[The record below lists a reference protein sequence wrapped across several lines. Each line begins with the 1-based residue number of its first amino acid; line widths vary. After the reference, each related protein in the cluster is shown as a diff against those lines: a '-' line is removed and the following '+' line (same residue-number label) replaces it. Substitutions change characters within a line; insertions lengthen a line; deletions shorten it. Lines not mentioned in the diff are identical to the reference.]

1 MISGKT
7 IISVIHYEPC
17 LSKPFAEIFTCF
29 NFVFDDQYF
38 HLAPRLA
45 AKVILLRPRSL
56 STDYSK
62 NDNIVIILSP
72 DKQSAFCKV
81 TLVIL
86 WTSFEPFTRSA
97 WTRSVMFKLKLLS
110 ISTIFILAG
119 CVSLAPEYQRPA
131 APVPQQFSLSRNSL
145 TPAVNG
151 YQDTGWRNFFVD
163 PQVTRLITEALNNNR
178 DLRMAALKVEEAR
191 AQFNV
196 TDADRYPQLN
206 ASSGITYSGGLKG
219 DKPTTQKYDAG
230 LKLSYELDFFGKLK
244 NMSDADRQNYFA
256 SEEARRA
263 VHILLV
269 SSVSQSYFSQQ
280 LAYEQ
285 LRIAQETLK
294 NYQQSYAFVE
304 QQLVTGSTNVLA
316 LEQARGQIESTR
328 AEIAKREGDLAKA
341 NNALQL
347 VLGTYRALPSEK
359 GMKGGEIAPVKLP
372 PNMSSQIL
380 LQRPDI
386 MEAEY
391 QLKAADANI
400 GAARAAFFPSITL
413 TSGLS
418 ASSTELSSLFTS
430 GSGMWNFIP
439 KIEIPIFNAGRN
451 KANLKLAEI
460 RQQQSVVNYEQKIQ
474 SAFKD
479 VSDTLALRD
488 SLSQQLESQ
497 QRYLDSLQI
506 TLQRARGLYASG
518 AVSYIEVL
526 DAERSLFATQQ
537 TILDLTYSRQV
548 NEINLFTALG
558 GGWVE

>member
-1 MISGKT
+1 
-7 IISVIHYEPC
+7 
-17 LSKPFAEIFTCF
+17 
-29 NFVFDDQYF
+29 
-38 HLAPRLA
+38 
-45 AKVILLRPRSL
+45 
-56 STDYSK
+56 
-62 NDNIVIILSP
+62 
-72 DKQSAFCKV
+72 
-81 TLVIL
+81 
-86 WTSFEPFTRSA
+86 
-97 WTRSVMFKLKLLS
+97 
-110 ISTIFILAG
+110 
-119 CVSLAPEYQRPA
+119 
-131 APVPQQFSLSRNSL
+131 
-145 TPAVNG
+145 
-151 YQDTGWRNFFVD
+151 
-163 PQVTRLITEALNNNR
+163 
-178 DLRMAALKVEEAR
+178 
-191 AQFNV
+191 
-196 TDADRYPQLN
+196 
-206 ASSGITYSGGLKG
+206 
-219 DKPTTQKYDAG
+219 
-230 LKLSYELDFFGKLK
+230 
-244 NMSDADRQNYFA
+244 
-256 SEEARRA
+256 
-263 VHILLV
+263 
-269 SSVSQSYFSQQ
+269 
-280 LAYEQ
+280 
-285 LRIAQETLK
+285 
-294 NYQQSYAFVE
+294 
-304 QQLVTGSTNVLA
+304 
-316 LEQARGQIESTR
+316 
-328 AEIAKREGDLAKA
+328 
-341 NNALQL
+341 
-347 VLGTYRALPSEK
+347 LPSEK

-372 PNMSSQIL
+372 PNLSSQIL

>member
-1 MISGKT
+1 M
-7 IISVIHYEPC
+7 
-17 LSKPFAEIFTCF
+17 FT
-29 NFVFDDQYF
+29 
-38 HLAPRLA
+38 
-45 AKVILLRPRSL
+45 
-56 STDYSK
+56 
-62 NDNIVIILSP
+62 
-72 DKQSAFCKV
+72 
-81 TLVIL
+81 
-86 WTSFEPFTRSA
+86 
-97 WTRSVMFKLKLLS
+97 LKRLS
-110 ISTIFILAG
+110 ISTIFLLAG

-131 APVPQQFSLSRNSL
+131 APVPQQFSLSRNGL
-145 TPAVNG
+145 MPAAQN
-151 YQDTGWRNFFVD
+151 YQDSGWRNFFAD
-163 PQVTRLITEALNNNR
+163 PQVTRLIAEALSNNR

-206 ASSGITYSGGLKG
+206 ASSGITYSGGLKS
-219 DKPTTQKYDAG
+219 DKPTSQEYDAG
-230 LKLSYELDFFGKLK
+230 LELSYELDFFGKLR
-244 NMSDADRQNYFA
+244 NMSEADRQNFFA

-280 LAYEQ
+280 LAYKQ
-285 LRIAQETLK
+285 LRIARETLK

-328 AEIAKREGDLAKA
+328 AEIAKREGELAQA

-347 VLGTYRALPSEK
+347 VLGTYRALPAENGASDS
-359 GMKGGEIAPVKLP
+359 ALTPVKLP
-372 PNMSSQIL
+372 PNLSSDIL

-400 GAARAAFFPSITL
+400 GAARAAFFPSISL

-418 ASSTELSSLFTS
+418 TSSTALSSLFTPA
-430 GSGMWNFIP
+430 SGMWNFIP
-439 KIEIPIFNAGRN
+439 KIDIPIFNAGRN
-451 KANLKLAEI
+451 NANLKLAEI

-474 SAFKD
+474 AAFKD
-479 VSDTLALRD
+479 VADSLALRD
-488 SLSQQLESQ
+488 SISKQIDAQ

-537 TILDLTYSRQV
+537 TLLDLTNSRQV
-548 NEINLFTALG
+548 NEINLYTALG

>member
-1 MISGKT
+1 M
-7 IISVIHYEPC
+7 
-17 LSKPFAEIFTCF
+17 FT
-29 NFVFDDQYF
+29 
-38 HLAPRLA
+38 
-45 AKVILLRPRSL
+45 
-56 STDYSK
+56 
-62 NDNIVIILSP
+62 
-72 DKQSAFCKV
+72 
-81 TLVIL
+81 
-86 WTSFEPFTRSA
+86 
-97 WTRSVMFKLKLLS
+97 LKRLS
-110 ISTIFILAG
+110 ISTIFLLAG

-131 APVPQQFSLSRNSL
+131 APVPQQFSLSRNGL
-145 TPAVNG
+145 MPAAQN
-151 YQDTGWRNFFVD
+151 YQDRGWRNFFAD
-163 PQVTRLITEALNNNR
+163 SQVTRLIAEALSNNR
-178 DLRMAALKVEEAR
+178 DLRKAALKVEEAR

-206 ASSGITYSGGLKG
+206 ASSGITYSGGLKS
-219 DKPTTQKYDAG
+219 DKPTSQEYDAG
-230 LKLSYELDFFGKLK
+230 LELSYELDFFGKLR
-244 NMSDADRQNYFA
+244 NMSEADRQNFFA

-280 LAYEQ
+280 LAYKQ
-285 LRIAQETLK
+285 LRIARETLK

-328 AEIAKREGDLAKA
+328 AEIAKREGELAQA

-347 VLGTYRALPSEK
+347 VLGTYRALPSEN
-359 GMKGGEIAPVKLP
+359 GASDSALTPVKLP
-372 PNMSSQIL
+372 PNLSSDIL

-400 GAARAAFFPSITL
+400 GAARAAFFPSISL

-418 ASSTELSSLFTS
+418 TSSTALSSLFTPA
-430 GSGMWNFIP
+430 SGMWNFIP
-439 KIEIPIFNAGRN
+439 KIDIPIFNAGRN
-451 KANLKLAEI
+451 NANLKLAEI

-474 SAFKD
+474 AAFKD
-479 VSDTLALRD
+479 VADALALRD
-488 SLSQQLESQ
+488 SINNQIDAQ

-526 DAERSLFATQQ
+526 DAERSLFTTQQ
-537 TILDLTYSRQV
+537 TLLDLTNSRQV
-548 NEINLFTALG
+548 NEINLYTALG

>member
-1 MISGKT
+1 
-7 IISVIHYEPC
+7 
-17 LSKPFAEIFTCF
+17 
-29 NFVFDDQYF
+29 
-38 HLAPRLA
+38 
-45 AKVILLRPRSL
+45 
-56 STDYSK
+56 
-62 NDNIVIILSP
+62 
-72 DKQSAFCKV
+72 
-81 TLVIL
+81 
-86 WTSFEPFTRSA
+86 
-97 WTRSVMFKLKLLS
+97 
-110 ISTIFILAG
+110 
-119 CVSLAPEYQRPA
+119 
-131 APVPQQFSLSRNSL
+131 
-145 TPAVNG
+145 
-151 YQDTGWRNFFVD
+151 
-163 PQVTRLITEALNNNR
+163 
-178 DLRMAALKVEEAR
+178 
-191 AQFNV
+191 
-196 TDADRYPQLN
+196 
-206 ASSGITYSGGLKG
+206 
-219 DKPTTQKYDAG
+219 
-230 LKLSYELDFFGKLK
+230 
-244 NMSDADRQNYFA
+244 
-256 SEEARRA
+256 
-263 VHILLV
+263 
-269 SSVSQSYFSQQ
+269 
-280 LAYEQ
+280 
-285 LRIAQETLK
+285 
-294 NYQQSYAFVE
+294 
-304 QQLVTGSTNVLA
+304 
-316 LEQARGQIESTR
+316 
-328 AEIAKREGDLAKA
+328 
-341 NNALQL
+341 
-347 VLGTYRALPSEK
+347 GTYRAVPSEK
-359 GMKGGEIAPVKLP
+359 GIKGGEIAPVKLP
-372 PNMSSQIL
+372 PNLSSQIL

-418 ASSTELSSLFTS
+418 SSSTELSSLFTS

>member
-1 MISGKT
+1 
-7 IISVIHYEPC
+7 
-17 LSKPFAEIFTCF
+17 
-29 NFVFDDQYF
+29 
-38 HLAPRLA
+38 
-45 AKVILLRPRSL
+45 
-56 STDYSK
+56 
-62 NDNIVIILSP
+62 
-72 DKQSAFCKV
+72 
-81 TLVIL
+81 
-86 WTSFEPFTRSA
+86 
-97 WTRSVMFKLKLLS
+97 
-110 ISTIFILAG
+110 
-119 CVSLAPEYQRPA
+119 
-131 APVPQQFSLSRNSL
+131 
-145 TPAVNG
+145 
-151 YQDTGWRNFFVD
+151 
-163 PQVTRLITEALNNNR
+163 
-178 DLRMAALKVEEAR
+178 
-191 AQFNV
+191 
-196 TDADRYPQLN
+196 
-206 ASSGITYSGGLKG
+206 
-219 DKPTTQKYDAG
+219 
-230 LKLSYELDFFGKLK
+230 
-244 NMSDADRQNYFA
+244 
-256 SEEARRA
+256 
-263 VHILLV
+263 
-269 SSVSQSYFSQQ
+269 
-280 LAYEQ
+280 
-285 LRIAQETLK
+285 
-294 NYQQSYAFVE
+294 
-304 QQLVTGSTNVLA
+304 
-316 LEQARGQIESTR
+316 
-328 AEIAKREGDLAKA
+328 
-341 NNALQL
+341 
-347 VLGTYRALPSEK
+347 GTYRALPSEK

-372 PNMSSQIL
+372 PNLSSQIL

-439 KIEIPIFNAGRN
+439 KIEIPVFNAGRN

>member
-1 MISGKT
+1 M
-7 IISVIHYEPC
+7 
-17 LSKPFAEIFTCF
+17 FT
-29 NFVFDDQYF
+29 
-38 HLAPRLA
+38 
-45 AKVILLRPRSL
+45 
-56 STDYSK
+56 
-62 NDNIVIILSP
+62 
-72 DKQSAFCKV
+72 
-81 TLVIL
+81 
-86 WTSFEPFTRSA
+86 
-97 WTRSVMFKLKLLS
+97 LKRLS
-110 ISTIFILAG
+110 ISTIFLLAG

-131 APVPQQFSLSRNSL
+131 APVPQQFSLSRNGL
-145 TPAVNG
+145 MPAAQN
-151 YQDTGWRNFFVD
+151 YQDSGWRNFFAD
-163 PQVTRLITEALNNNR
+163 PQVTRLIAEALSNNR

-206 ASSGITYSGGLKG
+206 ASSGITYSGGLKS
-219 DKPTTQKYDAG
+219 DKPTSQAYDAG
-230 LKLSYELDFFGKLK
+230 LELSYELDFFGKLR
-244 NMSDADRQNYFA
+244 NMSEADRQNFFA

-280 LAYEQ
+280 LAYKQ
-285 LRIAQETLK
+285 LRIARETLK

-328 AEIAKREGDLAKA
+328 AEIAKREGELAQA

-347 VLGTYRALPSEK
+347 VLGTYRALPAENGASDS
-359 GMKGGEIAPVKLP
+359 ALTPVKLP
-372 PNMSSQIL
+372 PNLSSDIL

-400 GAARAAFFPSITL
+400 GAARAAFFPSISL

-418 ASSTELSSLFTS
+418 TSSTALSSLFTPA
-430 GSGMWNFIP
+430 SGMWNFIP
-439 KIEIPIFNAGRN
+439 KIDIPIFNAGRN
-451 KANLKLAEI
+451 NANLKLAEI

-474 SAFKD
+474 AAFKD
-479 VSDTLALRD
+479 VADALALRD
-488 SLSQQLESQ
+488 SISNQIDAQ

-537 TILDLTYSRQV
+537 TLLDLTNSRQV
-548 NEINLFTALG
+548 NEINLYTALG

>member
-1 MISGKT
+1 
-7 IISVIHYEPC
+7 
-17 LSKPFAEIFTCF
+17 
-29 NFVFDDQYF
+29 
-38 HLAPRLA
+38 
-45 AKVILLRPRSL
+45 
-56 STDYSK
+56 
-62 NDNIVIILSP
+62 
-72 DKQSAFCKV
+72 
-81 TLVIL
+81 
-86 WTSFEPFTRSA
+86 
-97 WTRSVMFKLKLLS
+97 
-110 ISTIFILAG
+110 
-119 CVSLAPEYQRPA
+119 
-131 APVPQQFSLSRNSL
+131 
-145 TPAVNG
+145 
-151 YQDTGWRNFFVD
+151 
-163 PQVTRLITEALNNNR
+163 
-178 DLRMAALKVEEAR
+178 
-191 AQFNV
+191 
-196 TDADRYPQLN
+196 
-206 ASSGITYSGGLKG
+206 
-219 DKPTTQKYDAG
+219 
-230 LKLSYELDFFGKLK
+230 
-244 NMSDADRQNYFA
+244 
-256 SEEARRA
+256 
-263 VHILLV
+263 
-269 SSVSQSYFSQQ
+269 
-280 LAYEQ
+280 
-285 LRIAQETLK
+285 
-294 NYQQSYAFVE
+294 
-304 QQLVTGSTNVLA
+304 
-316 LEQARGQIESTR
+316 
-328 AEIAKREGDLAKA
+328 
-341 NNALQL
+341 
-347 VLGTYRALPSEK
+347 SEK

-372 PNMSSQIL
+372 PNLSSQIL